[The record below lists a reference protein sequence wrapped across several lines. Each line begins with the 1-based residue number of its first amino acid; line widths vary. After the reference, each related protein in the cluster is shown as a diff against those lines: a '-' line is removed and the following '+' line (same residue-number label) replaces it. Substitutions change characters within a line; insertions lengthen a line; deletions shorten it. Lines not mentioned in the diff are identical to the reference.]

1 MSPQA
6 GKVAAMLT
14 QGRASWYFRAM
25 QRKQSYIDGII
36 LQADRALRTVFG
48 EPPGSGRDNPAESAA
63 DGDLST
69 MERAESLGLM
79 RVNHAGE
86 VCAQALYQG
95 QALTA
100 RRAETRDQMQQA
112 AEEENDHLTWCRQR
126 VHELG
131 GHTSLLNPFWYT
143 GSLVIGAFSGLLG
156 DKWSLGFLAET
167 EEQVVN
173 HLDGHLQHLSDRDRK
188 SRAIVEQMKI
198 DEARHRNS
206 AISAGGVNLPA
217 PVKKLMTLA
226 SRVMTT
232 TAYRI

>member
-1 MSPQA
+1 M
-6 GKVAAMLT
+6 
-14 QGRASWYFRAM
+14 
-25 QRKQSYIDGII
+25 
-36 LQADRALRTVFG
+36 FG
-48 EPPGSGRDNPAESAA
+48 EPPGSGRANPGDAA
-63 DGDLST
+63 MDGELST
-69 MERAESLGLM
+69 LERAESLGLM

-100 RRAETRDQMQQA
+100 RRAETRDRMRQA
-112 AEEENDHLTWCRQR
+112 ATEENDHLTWCSQR

-131 GHTSLLNPFWYT
+131 GHTSLLNPLWYT
-143 GSLVIGAFSGLLG
+143 GSLAIGAFSGLLG

-167 EEQVVN
+167 EQQVVK
-173 HLDGHLQHLSDRDRK
+173 HLDGHLQRLSEQDRK

-198 DEARHRNS
+198 DEGRHRDT
-206 AISAGGVNLPA
+206 AIGAGGAKLPA
-217 PVKKLMTLA
+217 PVRKLMTLT